1 MHIAVY
7 TSTREMIAALRRKFA
22 AQNDRTVI
30 YRLIIEPRQV
40 DPYVSAQASYTQLS
54 KCTDPKN
61 TTQHATIT

>member
-40 DPYVSAQASYTQLS
+40 DPYVSAQASYTAV
-54 KCTDPKN
+54 KV
-61 TTQHATIT
+61 H